1 MRMSERIGIIGTG
14 VMGGAMAR
22 RLLACGFDV
31 AVFDANFQAMAG
43 LADLGA
49 VVESG
54 PRKVA
59 DCSDIVLCSLP
70 SAEISI
76 GVAQAVAGAARVKV
90 YVETST
96 IGSAAIAEISDLLA
110 GSGIMT
116 IDAPVSGGSFGI
128 AEGKLTAFLAGPA
141 AAITRAKPLID
152 ALSST
157 VFELGAEVGR
167 AQLCKVINNGVGL
180 AGLIAACEGLALA
193 QRAGIGIQLMLDIL
207 NSGSGSNWATR
218 QMLPNTLLAGRASGP
233 ISITVKD
240 LGLYLS
246 AAEMIGGAVPVS
258 RDLMARLQSIVAQGD
273 PQRDTAALFSY
284 FVELANS
291 ASARSSERS
300 RVDT

>member
-1 MRMSERIGIIGTG
+1 MPKRIGVIGTG

-49 VVESG
+49 VLESG
-54 PRKVA
+54 PREVA
-59 DCSDIVLCSLP
+59 DRSDIVLSSLP
-70 SAEISI
+70 SAPISI
-76 GVAQAVAGAARVKV
+76 GVAQAVAGAERVKV

-96 IGSAAIAEISDLLA
+96 IGRGAITEISELLA
-110 GSGIMT
+110 RSGIMT
-116 IDAPVSGGSFGI
+116 VDAPVSGGSFGI
-128 AEGKLTAFLAGPA
+128 AEGKLTMFLAGPA

-157 VFELGAEVGR
+157 VFELGEEVGG

-180 AGLIAACEGLALA
+180 AGLVAACEGLALA
-193 QRAGIGIQLMLDIL
+193 QRAGIGLRLMLDIL

-218 QMLPNTLLAGRASGP
+218 QMLPNTLLAGRPSGP

-240 LGLYLS
+240 LGFYLS
-246 AAEMIGGAVPVS
+246 EAELAGGAVPMA
-258 RDLMARLQSIVAQGD
+258 RELMARLQSIVAAGD
-273 PQRDTAALFSY
+273 PQRDTTALFSY

-291 ASARSSERS
+291 TSA
-300 RVDT
+300 

>member
-1 MRMSERIGIIGTG
+1 MADRIGVIGTG

-31 AVFDANFQAMAG
+31 AVFDANVQAMTG

-49 VVESG
+49 TLESA
-54 PRKVA
+54 PRGVA
-59 DCSDIVLCSLP
+59 NRSDILLCSLP
-70 SAEISI
+70 SAEVSLE
-76 GVAQAVAGAARVKV
+76 VAQAVAGAESVKV
-90 YVETST
+90 YVESST
-96 IGSAAIAEISDLLA
+96 IGREAITEISDLLA
-110 GSGIMT
+110 RSGIMT
-116 IDAPVSGGSFGI
+116 VDAPVSGGAFAI

-193 QRAGIGIQLMLDIL
+193 QRAGIGLKLMLDIL

-218 QMLPNTLLAGRASGP
+218 QMLPNTLLAGRPSGP

-240 LGLYLS
+240 LGFYLS
-246 AAEMIGGAVPVS
+246 EAETLGGGVPVA
-258 RDLMARLQSIVAQGD
+258 RDLMARLQSIVAAGD
-273 PQRDTAALFSY
+273 PQRDTTALFSY

-291 ASARSSERS
+291 RPA
-300 RVDT
+300 